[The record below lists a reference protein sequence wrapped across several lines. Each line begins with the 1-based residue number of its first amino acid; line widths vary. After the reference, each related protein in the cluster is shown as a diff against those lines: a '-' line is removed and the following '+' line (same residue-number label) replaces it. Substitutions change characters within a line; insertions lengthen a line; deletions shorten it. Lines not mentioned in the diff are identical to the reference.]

1 MFYVIQQPTTYN
13 YPFFSPKWF
22 GDLDEEKRASSTMS
36 KCKWVVRGVSTAPIR
51 MHYSTLPKIVVVYK
65 LFHLS
70 NSFYL
75 IFFLVLLLLHFFFSE
90 VFHSFLHPPK
100 HLFFYMLYSFS
111 FPGPSLLCWGFARI
125 SRCIT
130 VVIACRDCL
139 QLSER
144 TSVSVQHWLS
154 LSLSFSWLYFVEFF
168 FFFLAYSSSSLLVD
182 FLLFCSSR
190 ENGGG
195 GGLMAQLIC

>member
-100 HLFFYMLYSFS
+100 HLLIALYNNLCASTK
-111 FPGPSLLCWGFARI
+111 PSNKAQWLI
-125 SRCIT
+125 SAKSHR
-130 VVIACRDCL
+130 
-139 QLSER
+139 SKPE
-144 TSVSVQHWLS
+144 LS
-154 LSLSFSWLYFVEFF
+154 LVPHNCHKRIVP
-168 FFFLAYSSSSLLVD
+168 A
-182 FLLFCSSR
+182 
-190 ENGGG
+190 N
-195 GGLMAQLIC
+195 